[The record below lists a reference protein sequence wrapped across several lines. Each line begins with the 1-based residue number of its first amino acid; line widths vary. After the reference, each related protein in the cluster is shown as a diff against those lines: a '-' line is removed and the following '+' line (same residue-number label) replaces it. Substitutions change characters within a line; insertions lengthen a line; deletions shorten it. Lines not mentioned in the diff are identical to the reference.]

1 MSQGDDLSHDGVLN
15 QGGFLLRGFPPV
27 SHPGDRV
34 LILGSFPSVSSLERV
49 EYYGFPRNHFWR
61 LISDLTHQNVPQTYK
76 GKLTLLESLGIS
88 LWDVIATCRREGS
101 LDSAITD
108 EEANPIGDFLAD
120 HGSIRTVFFNGLK
133 AEETFARFFAGMDFK
148 GIEFTRLPSSSPVPG
163 RKISTYEKKLEVWK
177 GAFAR
182 LPG

>member
-1 MSQGDDLSHDGVLN
+1 MSRGDKANHEAAKNRELALH
-15 QGGFLLRGFPPV
+15 GFPPV

-34 LILGSFPSVSSLERV
+34 LILGSFPSVSSLERA

-61 LISDLTHQNVPQTYK
+61 LIADIAREAVPETY
-76 GKLTLLESLGIS
+76 GAKLALLERQGIS
-88 LWDVIATCRREGS
+88 LWDVIAACRREGS

-108 EEANPIGDFLAD
+108 EEANPIGDFLAE
-120 HGSIRTVFFNGLK
+120 HRSIRTVFFNGLK
-133 AEETFARFFAGMDFK
+133 AEESFGRFFTGMGLE
-148 GIEFTRLPSSSPVPG
+148 GIEFARLPSSSPVPG